1 MSNTTPNGNSEIPLE
16 LKKILNS
23 LSRNQQSFYNTSAN
37 KINFLKAIR
46 EERKKWKLAINV
58 SFTVLTILV
67 TIAINAVAKIFNN
80 DEYINKFVLILNC
93 IVFGIQAF
101 TIISV
106 PVNEGIF
113 DDKTWTRVVWILIP
127 TIIGILL
134 AIFLGIYVLPAS
146 VTISWIVVGVLGSN
160 LFLQAFEYF
169 LE

>member
-1 MSNTTPNGNSEIPLE
+1 MSNNTPNRNSEIPLE
-16 LKKILNS
+16 LKKYLNS
-23 LSRNQQSFYNTSAN
+23 LT
-37 KINFLKAIR
+37 IR
-46 EERKKWKLAINV
+46 KERKKWKLAINA

-80 DEYINKFVLILNC
+80 DKYINKFVLILNC

-106 PVNEGIF
+106 PVNE
-113 DDKTWTRVVWILIP
+113 
-127 TIIGILL
+127 
-134 AIFLGIYVLPAS
+134 GIYVLPAS